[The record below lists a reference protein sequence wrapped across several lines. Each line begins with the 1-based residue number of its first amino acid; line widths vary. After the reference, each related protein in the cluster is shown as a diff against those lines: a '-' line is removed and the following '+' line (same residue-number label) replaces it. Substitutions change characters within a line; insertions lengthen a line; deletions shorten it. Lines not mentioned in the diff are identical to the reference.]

1 MIGVLGTRRMLTIDY
16 LEQNKITIDNVSLKE
31 RKNIK
36 ILFVDDEGYD
46 IEPLKK
52 IGFLDVSKQYEY
64 TKIDDY
70 EKYDIIFCDINGIGK
85 EIDDKYQG
93 AALAKIIKNTYP
105 NKVVIIF
112 SAKQQYLDMHEFSKF
127 ADEIIAKN
135 IQISDL
141 TDLIDKYIKKLSD
154 PVEYWKETRRKLL
167 SQGVSTKTVCE
178 LEHYYVKSF
187 KNKKGYIDD
196 IRKVSK
202 DINISDGIT
211 IINGVIEVIKLYINS
226 KMGNIYEQY
235 SNL

>member
-64 TKIDDY
+64 TK
-70 EKYDIIFCDINGIGK
+70 
-85 EIDDKYQG
+85 IDDKYQG

-226 KMGNIYEQY
+226 KNG
-235 SNL
+235 